1 MPDKLMLNDYFYI
14 QLRQSVRL
22 ALPVEN
28 VTEVMTVSRSD
39 ICPIPGVASALL
51 GVVNQRGQL
60 LWVVELADLL
70 SDVLCLAPSPLQ
82 YRSREQLMLAVLAG
96 KPTPATTAGAPP
108 RLACVVSS
116 LKGVVPLNPAEL
128 KPIPASFSPAFSSF
142 LSGMTE
148 IEQLSVAVLNVSAV
162 FAAIRIVEK

>member
-1 MPDKLMLNDYFYI
+1 MLEDYFYI

-28 VTEVMTVSRSD
+28 VAEVITLTGSD

-70 SDVLCLAPSPLQ
+70 SDVLCLAPAPLR
-82 YRSREQLMLAVLAG
+82 YRSREQLTLVVLCANPG
-96 KPTPATTAGAPP
+96 NATTSGAAP
-108 RLACVVSS
+108 RLACVVSA
-116 LKGVVPLNPAEL
+116 LKGVVPLDKAKF
-128 KPIPASFSPAFSSF
+128 KPIPASFSQAFSSF
-142 LSGMTE
+142 LSGLAE

-162 FAAIRIVEK
+162 FAALRIVEK

>member
-1 MPDKLMLNDYFYI
+1 MLKDYFYI

-28 VTEVMTVSRSD
+28 VAEVIAVSSSD

-60 LWVVELADLL
+60 LWVVDLADLL
-70 SDVLCLAPSPLQ
+70 SDVLCLAPSPLR
-82 YRSREQLMLAVLAG
+82 YRSPEQLTLAVLAAN
-96 KPTPATTAGAPP
+96 PTSATTSGAAP
-108 RLACVVSS
+108 RLACAVSA
-116 LKGVVPLNPAEL
+116 LKGVVPLNPAEF

-142 LSGMTE
+142 LSGLTE

-162 FAAIRIVEK
+162 FAALRIVEK